1 MAKNK
6 PVDFSKEHIEAVRQ
20 LYKQFLDYDKVIN
33 EQSKKQLEVVKQI
46 LDDNPESEY
55 WKAIEQIVKDRIEIT
70 E

>member
-20 LYKQFLDYDKVIN
+20 LYKQFLDYDKVIH

-46 LDDNPESEY
+46 LDDNPRSEY
-55 WKAIEQIVKDRIEIT
+55 WKAIEQIIKDRIEST
-70 E
+70 K

>member
-46 LDDNPESEY
+46 LDDNPRSEY

-70 E
+70 K

>member
-20 LYKQFLDYDKVIN
+20 LYKQFLDYNKVIN

-46 LDDNPESEY
+46 LDDDPKSEY

>member
-20 LYKQFLDYDKVIN
+20 LYKQFLDYNKVIN

-46 LDDNPESEY
+46 LDDDPQSEY
-55 WKAIEQIVKDRIEIT
+55 WKAIEQIVKDRIKDT

>member
-20 LYKQFLDYDKVIN
+20 LYKQFLDYNKVIN

-46 LDDNPESEY
+46 LDDDPKNEY
-55 WKAIEQIVKDRIEIT
+55 WKAIEQIVKDRIKDT